1 MTLAER
7 LASLKLVV
15 VTGKG
20 GTGKSVL
27 ATALGHR
34 LAVAGRRVL
43 LLEVDPRENL
53 HQLCGV
59 PPSGGE
65 IVEVELSSRGGAGA
79 PFYLQ
84 NLKPAGVVDW
94 VVERQVKIG
103 AIVRRVLASP
113 VYKRFVEGAPGVT
126 EIAVLG
132 HVLRLVRGDLHRAPA
147 IDTVVLDAPATGH
160 GIYLLTAA
168 RLFGET
174 VGHGPFAELA
184 LEVADFVDS
193 PEKTGLVVV
202 TMAEEMPVQ
211 EAVELLEACEEKL
224 GREPEMVVSN
234 CLFPAFGNGGEDG
247 SDQLW
252 RRRREVNDKEL
263 ERLERHWHGPHLR
276 LPLLA
281 IDDGPELV
289 RALAERLAPGL
300 EETVDGNGEKAHGP
314 ASA

>member
-1 MTLAER
+1 LRTLAER
-7 LASLKLVV
+7 LAGLKLVV

-34 LAVAGRRVL
+34 LAAAGRSVL

-59 PPSGGE
+59 APSGGE
-65 IVEVELSSRGGAGA
+65 IVEVASNGGG
-79 PFYLQ
+79 PLYLQ
-84 NLKPAGVVDW
+84 NLKPAEVVDW
-94 VVERQVKIG
+94 VVERQVKVG

-132 HVLRLVRGDLHRAPA
+132 HVQRLVRGALHRAPA
-147 IDTVVLDAPATGH
+147 VDTVVLDAPATGH

-184 LEVADFVDS
+184 LEVADFVGS
-193 PEKTGLVVV
+193 PEKTGMVVV
-202 TMAEEMPVQ
+202 TLAEEMPVQ
-211 EAVELLEACEEKL
+211 EAIELLEAFEEKL
-224 GREPEMVVSN
+224 GRRPEMVVSN
-234 CLFPAFGNGGEDG
+234 ALYPELGEGGANVADE
-247 SDQLW
+247 LW
-252 RRRREVNDKEL
+252 RRRREVNEKEL
-263 ERLERHWHGPHLR
+263 ERLERHWRGPHLR

-281 IDDGPELV
+281 LDDGPRLV
-289 RALAERLAPGL
+289 RALAEELAPGL
-300 EETVDGNGEKAHGP
+300 EKTVDAE
-314 ASA
+314 